1 MPWSS
6 WLDASWA
13 WCSAHKATGTTT
25 ISFETTFI
33 SSFTI
38 WTTTST
44 GSAYTL
50 TQTGSASAVWTETN
64 TVTPVYVFGTPTI
77 SVSASTYGY
86 TETIALS
93 VYLTTQIPTF
103 TYTNPFTTFI
113 GPPLVQD
120 DVAPYCSGFS
130 EPTPACP
137 VRLWTTVDCGQCTIN
152 GGKVELL
159 WWPPVK
165 TAQNASLALSTI
177 AAIQVI
183 SGVTYTSPS
192 VYISFASLFAS
203 DACSLVGTSRI
214 GTVLAL
220 RAEDVS
226 TLYGWANPASG
237 VPIPMNPLD
246 PFYETPFGFFAP
258 EGARQLNFSDLLS
271 SPPLSLYED
280 QPKCTGW
287 CQTIYPSYNPYI
299 AVPSIVR
306 ALDPA
311 WLSCGLG
318 VQGLYDPPK
327 MLTPAAVL
335 AGPTTP
341 ASLSVETTTP
351 AQASSGGG
359 SAPAPTTPAQDST
372 QSTNQPPS
380 PSSDGPPNAI
390 GGSTSIDTLTTAVVD
405 GSSQDTQE
413 SSVDPN
419 IVSTAI
425 SVQNNASPGLDTQ
438 ARSSRG
444 QDATLSSPVDP
455 SFIQISESEIPT
467 AVITLPGGQ
476 AHTLVSNGSAAVVDN
491 AIAVDEGSQSVVDG
505 VTYDN
510 KGTAVIAA
518 SGSYTTTLVLEGPS
532 STTGPV
538 VIVADGQTFTVLAD
552 PTNPSAA
559 IIGTRTTLSLRGPA
573 IMVGS
578 DTVSLGPSGLVVNDG
593 ETVSLSAVQDI
604 DDVSVVTID
613 GRTFTA
619 SQQSGRNTVALVD
632 GTTLSIGGAAYSASG
647 DVFTLGPS
655 GLVVN
660 GTTTVDFA
668 DFQTSSRTGTSTRG
682 TTSKSSSSPAS
693 NVPVSNASCR
703 NAAVVV
709 YAMVSSLAIGLIY
722 LLSAF

>member
-13 WCSAHKATGTTT
+13 WCSVHKATETTT

-50 TQTGSASAVWTETN
+50 TQTGSASAVWKGTN
-64 TVTPVYVFGTPTI
+64 TVTPVYVFGTLTI
-77 SVSASTYGY
+77 SISASTYGY

-152 GGKVELL
+152 GGEVELL

-165 TAQNASLALSTI
+165 TAQNASLASITT

-183 SGVTYTSPS
+183 GGVTYTSPS
-192 VYISFASLFAS
+192 VYISIASLFAS
-203 DACSLVGTSRI
+203 DACSLVGTSRV

-220 RAEDVS
+220 RAEEVS

-246 PFYETPFGFFAP
+246 PFYETPFGFFAL

-271 SPPLSLYED
+271 APPLSLYED

-287 CQTIYPSYNPYI
+287 CQTVYPSYNPYI

-341 ASLSVETTTP
+341 ASLIVEPTTP
-351 AQASSGGG
+351 AQASSGAG
-359 SAPAPTTPAQDST
+359 SAPAFTTPAQEST
-372 QSTNQPPS
+372 QTTNQPPA

-390 GGSTSIDTLTTAVVD
+390 GGSVSIDTSTTEVVD
-405 GSSQDTQE
+405 GISQDTQE

-419 IVSTAI
+419 TVSTAT
-425 SVQNNASPGLDTQ
+425 SAQNIASPGLETQ
-438 ARSSRG
+438 VRSSQG
-444 QDATLSSPVDP
+444 QDATFSSPVDP
-455 SFIQISESEIPT
+455 SFYQISESVIPT
-467 AVITLPGGQ
+467 AVMTLPRGQ
-476 AHTLVSNGSAAVVDN
+476 AHTFVSSGSAAIVDN
-491 AIAVDEGSQSVVDG
+491 AIAVDEG
-505 VTYDN
+505 T
-510 KGTAVIAA
+510 
-518 SGSYTTTLVLEGPS
+518 SGSYTTTLLFEEPS
-532 STTGPV
+532 VTTGPAA
-538 VIVADGQTFTVLAD
+538 IVADGQTFTVLAD
-552 PTNPSAA
+552 PTNPSAV
-559 IIGTRTTLSLRGPA
+559 IIGTRTTLSLGGPA
-573 IMVGS
+573 LMVGS

-593 ETVSLSAVQDI
+593 KTVSLTAVQDPG
-604 DDVSVVTID
+604 DVSVVTLD
-613 GRTFTA
+613 GHTFTA
-619 SQQSGRNTVALVD
+619 SQQSGRTNVALVD
-632 GTTLSIGGAAYSASG
+632 GTTLSIGGAAYTASG

-655 GLVVN
+655 GLVGN

-668 DFQTSSRTGTSTRG
+668 EFQTSSRTGTSTRG
-682 TTSKSSSSPAS
+682 TTSNSISSPAS

-703 NAAVVV
+703 NAAVAV
-709 YAMVSSLAIGLIY
+709 YAMVPSLSIGLIY
-722 LLSAF
+722 LLSAL

>member
-1 MPWSS
+1 
-6 WLDASWA
+6 
-13 WCSAHKATGTTT
+13 
-25 ISFETTFI
+25 
-33 SSFTI
+33 
-38 WTTTST
+38 
-44 GSAYTL
+44 
-50 TQTGSASAVWTETN
+50 
-64 TVTPVYVFGTPTI
+64 
-77 SVSASTYGY
+77 
-86 TETIALS
+86 
-93 VYLTTQIPTF
+93 
-103 TYTNPFTTFI
+103 
-113 GPPLVQD
+113 
-120 DVAPYCSGFS
+120 
-130 EPTPACP
+130 
-137 VRLWTTVDCGQCTIN
+137 
-152 GGKVELL
+152 
-159 WWPPVK
+159 
-165 TAQNASLALSTI
+165 
-177 AAIQVI
+177 
-183 SGVTYTSPS
+183 
-192 VYISFASLFAS
+192 
-203 DACSLVGTSRI
+203 
-214 GTVLAL
+214 
-220 RAEDVS
+220 
-226 TLYGWANPASG
+226 
-237 VPIPMNPLD
+237 
-246 PFYETPFGFFAP
+246 
-258 EGARQLNFSDLLS
+258 
-271 SPPLSLYED
+271 
-280 QPKCTGW
+280 
-287 CQTIYPSYNPYI
+287 
-299 AVPSIVR
+299 
-306 ALDPA
+306 
-311 WLSCGLG
+311 
-318 VQGLYDPPK
+318 

-419 IVSTAI
+419 IVSAAI

-438 ARSSRG
+438 ARSSQG

-455 SFIQISESEIPT
+455 SFIQISESEIST

-532 STTGPV
+532 FTTGPV
-538 VIVADGQTFTVLAD
+538 AIVADGQTFIVLAD

-559 IIGTRTTLSLRGPA
+559 IIGTRTTLSLGGPA

-578 DTVSLGPSGLVVNDG
+578 DPVSLGPSGLVVNDG
-593 ETVSLSAVQDI
+593 ETVSLSAVQDP

-619 SQQSGRNTVALVD
+619 SQQSGRTVALVD
-632 GTTLSIGGAAYSASG
+632 GTTLSIGGAAYTASG
-647 DVFTLGPS
+647 DVITLGPS

-660 GTTTVDFA
+660 GTTTVDLG
-668 DFQTSSRTGTSTRG
+668 DFQTSLRTGTSARG
-682 TTSKSSSSPAS
+682 TTSNSVPSPAS

-703 NAAVVV
+703 NAAVIV
-709 YAMVSSLAIGLIY
+709 YAMVPSLAIGLIY
-722 LLSAF
+722 LLSAL